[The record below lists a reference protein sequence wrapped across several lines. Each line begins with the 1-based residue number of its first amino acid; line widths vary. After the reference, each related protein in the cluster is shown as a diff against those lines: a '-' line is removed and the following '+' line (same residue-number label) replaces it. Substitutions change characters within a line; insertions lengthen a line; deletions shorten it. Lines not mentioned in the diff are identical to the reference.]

1 MRFALDAMATV
12 AFAGIVAI
20 TGAVGYVYVNQ
31 DSIVEQVK
39 EAAMAEVQGM
49 IPDLLPGLLGGSV
62 EAPVDVPV
70 DVPMPEVATPVALP
84 F

>member
-12 AFAGIVAI
+12 AFVGII
-20 TGAVGYVYVNQ
+20 TITSGVGYVYVNQ

-39 EAAMAEVQGM
+39 EAAMAEFQGM
-49 IPDLLPGLLGGSV
+49 LPTILGG
-62 EAPVDVPV
+62 AA
-70 DVPMPEVATPVALP
+70 DVPMDIPADVPLPSVPSGLP

>member
-49 IPDLLPGLLGGSV
+49 LPSILGGPAD
-62 EAPVDVPV
+62 APMDIPADAPLPAVP
-70 DVPMPEVATPVALP
+70 AGLP

>member
-1 MRFALDAMATV
+1 MATV

-49 IPDLLPGLLGGSV
+49 LPGILGGSV
-62 EAPVDVPV
+62 DAPVDIPADVPV
-70 DVPMPEVATPVALP
+70 EASMPSVPAGLP

>member
-12 AFAGIVAI
+12 AFVGIIAI

-49 IPDLLPGLLGGSV
+49 LPGILGGAV
-62 EAPVDVPV
+62 DAPMDIPADVPLPS
-70 DVPMPEVATPVALP
+70 VPSGLP

>member
-1 MRFALDAMATV
+1 MRFALDAMATI

-49 IPDLLPGLLGGSV
+49 IPDLLPGLLGGSGV
-62 EAPVDVPV
+62 ATI